1 MTKNKYKFGKSEID
15 LEQYI
20 NELGSNVDSY
30 LESTGWGEEQ
40 KKQFRDAYNQYMEG
54 FQAQNT
60 SGGSRFYTNDFGDI
74 YDTEGKLGSQDGNK
88 VISFYYDNKGQRIT
102 PEEYNQLKD
111 NKKKKYRAFSAT
123 SSFANYAKKVG
134 KKLASSQ
141 SQESKESDNKFSF
154 AKHGFLPTWQREL
167 LPVGGEWDPQPF
179 LDMDPAD
186 ENGVRGTTGRAK
198 NLANELKRYSEKLG
212 DYDYSDTP
220 YGTKEEFQKR
230 IQEAI
235 DFLQNG
241 YDSSDTIALN
251 KIGIGNEFLKGYFQT
266 GQTKEP
272 LTGIEREIE
281 QLRKEKEEA
290 EKQKK
295 LEEEKYNLT
304 RDQYFRNYNSQLQ
317 EPLKLMDI
325 QTFNEENF
333 NNDEKVKTSYIDS
346 ILNPLYREFSLH
358 NLSPNDR
365 KIELQKALTN
375 YLPKLS
381 AELRKSGTNI
391 DMRSMNYLKA
401 AGLMGIL
408 QPGDDNFATLPE
420 SVDLNRGSYLAYNP
434 VSGIIEERRLNLMDQ
449 LQQRMAYDAYDK
461 MQKKE
466 QGGTISLQYGG
477 YVIGDDYWKKKQQ
490 EWDQEAD
497 VYNKINETGKSEKE
511 VRAENRKPL
520 KQEELSGVDITRLTT
535 AGLDI
540 ASMISS
546 FVPGYGT
553 IASAGLG
560 LGSTVGN
567 IGADIADDSMS
578 AWDTTKNALFGLGM
592 DVLGL
597 IPGWGASAKA
607 TKIVR
612 VLKPVAK
619 TALAVMSG
627 LGMVNS
633 YNAFTKMISNP
644 SEMTVADWRDAL
656 AGIKAITGAA
666 RSKGTTVSRNRERGR
681 NQVAS
686 NYVNVPVKSGKSV
699 KMSEEQFSRLKKAKG
714 IEEQNKILKEVA
726 PDEELGTEFIS
737 GKFNHLRHPLHR
749 NPSVEKGTDYV
760 QMDWSQMEYLPIGYT
775 YDKASKQVVPKKWSN
790 AWIMNKVDKMVSSNE
805 DESGF
810 SGWLREKNPLYNQQN
825 TSNQTS
831 QRTTKQTSQ
840 GANNQKRDAIDRA
853 IENNPNFMWRK
864 EGGILKFQDGGS
876 WRTGYLTTK
885 GTPENATNTNTWGDY
900 YDFKKILEEVPDR
913 VTQDADKFITSM
925 NNLNKIEQD
934 NKLGFGLNIN
944 ERGYADWNKEFNN
957 TGFNH
962 FFQYNEGLNDYLG
975 PSTYNRHQL
984 IGKLQG
990 IYSAE
995 NPLNING
1002 QNVYYDGSQWVLAQ
1016 PSTPGEVKPEAEQKP
1031 EQTSEVKP
1039 RITLSAENA
1048 VAKEAKQATSKGNGL
1063 SAFGAL
1069 RLWLGNQ
1076 ANKRMTKL
1084 ALDAQQPMYLNPV
1097 QAHRY
1102 VQSDLSAEMAG
1113 QDAMARLMNWS
1124 SKPMTSD
1131 ISQNF
1136 AQQMDAMVKGL
1147 DYVNQGR
1154 RQSNATLREMAE
1166 KAWLQEQQNALNR
1179 YQIHNENLA
1188 SAYKTM
1194 QNKSAIQQAFENK
1207 QFTNWDTFLKQ
1218 MEYDKLVAN
1227 REKRAKE
1234 DAMALEQFSDQVT
1247 NNLSAYDPKLSREAV
1262 QLYQDVQNGI
1272 RNVSSLTPEET
1283 QLFRQAAASAKKAM
1297 NELYTQRY
1305 GLARQYLEKKGGK
1318 LDHNKDLDRFY
1329 KYLDSVMNRNEKALD
1344 RVSKSMYA
1352 LYKRKSK

>member
-1 MTKNKYKFGKSEID
+1 MAKNKYKFGKSEID

-20 NELGSNVDSY
+20 NALGSNVDSY

-54 FQAQNT
+54 FQTQNT

-102 PEEYNQLKD
+102 PDEYNQLKD

-141 SQESKESDNKFSF
+141 SQESKEPDNKFSF

-167 LPVGGEWDPQPF
+167 LPAGGEWDPQPF

-186 ENGVRGTTGRAK
+186 ENGVRGTTERAK

-235 DFLQNG
+235 DSLQNG

-272 LTGIEREIE
+272 LTGIEGEIE
-281 QLRKEKEEA
+281 NLKKEKEEA
-290 EKQKK
+290 EKQKQ

-304 RDQYFRNYNSQLQ
+304 RDQYFRNYNPQL
-317 EPLKLMDI
+317 
-325 QTFNEENF
+325 ENPYSGNF
-333 NNDEKVKTSYIDS
+333 GTSYFEADEKQTATNAKNLLAALINNRG
-346 ILNPLYREFSLH
+346 LNNLEVDDQIAALQQQFS
-358 NLSPNDR
+358 NKDFKDISDMIRGKRN
-365 KIELQKALTN
+365 
-375 YLPKLS
+375 PKGDKKDEHIRNMLS
-381 AELRKSGTNI
+381 A
-391 DMRSMNYLKA
+391 A
-401 AGLMGIL
+401 ALF
-408 QPGDDNFATLPE
+408 DFFSDNKLTENGKPTGWYAIPN
-420 SVDLNRGSYLAYNP
+420 SQDLDRGSFLAYNP
-434 VSGIIEERRLNLMDQ
+434 SNGQIEERAFNLGDE
-449 LQQRMAYDAYDK
+449 LQKRMAYEAYDSVNRT
-461 MQKKE
+461 QKKE
-466 QGGTISLQYGG
+466 EGGIIYYQFGG
-477 YVIGDDYWKKKQQ
+477 KYIQAYKDSKKPKQETKQ
-490 EWDQEAD
+490 EINQE
-497 VYNKINETGKSEKE
+497 EKKGS
-511 VRAENRKPL
+511 ANNRKPG
-520 KQEELSGVDITRLTT
+520 ETGFTAMDITRL
-535 AGLDI
+535 ASIGLDVGSI
-540 ASMISS
+540 AAS

-560 LGSTVGN
+560 VGSSVGN
-567 IGADIADDSMS
+567 LIADIGEDGFQWSDLG
-578 AWDTTKNALFGLGM
+578 NFGTNLAM
-592 DVLGL
+592 DAVGL
-597 IPGWGASAKA
+597 IPGAGSTAKMGKITQKLIKYVPRIITVLSARNLLTPEHQQSWSKITSKESLSADDWKNIANDIKVVVGIGRMVHSNVKSSAMRQA
-607 TKIVR
+607 TKTGNVR
-612 VLKPVAK
+612 IEDETGNMLSVTPETLDKIKNAK
-619 TALAVMSG
+619 TLVEANKALQVEHPDKKLAS
-627 LGMVNS
+627 LFSWKAWN
-633 YNAFTKMISNP
+633 NP
-644 SEMTVADWRDAL
+644 RIAEDLDF
-656 AGIKAITGAA
+656 
-666 RSKGTTVSRNRERGR
+666 SRANHQNDLDFR
-681 NQVAS
+681 VW
-686 NYVNVPVKSGKSV
+686 KSV
-699 KMSEEQFSRLKKAKG
+699 QESNFGS
-714 IEEQNKILKEVA
+714 
-726 PDEELGTEFIS
+726 
-737 GKFNHLRHPLHR
+737 LRNLIR
-749 NPSVEKGTDYV
+749 NPYASRYTRPQGSV
-760 QMDWSQMEYLPIGYT
+760 SQTTRQSTQPT
-775 YDKASKQVVPKKWSN
+775 
-790 AWIMNKVDKMVSSNE
+790 
-805 DESGF
+805 
-810 SGWLREKNPLYNQQN
+810 
-825 TSNQTS
+825 TSEI
-831 QRTTKQTSQ
+831 
-840 GANNQKRDAIDRA
+840 QKRNAIDQA
-853 IENNPNFMWRK
+853 IKNNPNFMWRK
-864 EGGILKFQDGGS
+864 EGGILKFQDGGY

-885 GTPENATNTNTWGDY
+885 GTPENAKLPGTWENY
-900 YDFKKILEEVPDR
+900 YDFDKILKEVQDR
-913 VTQDADKFITSM
+913 VTPDANKFITSM

-944 ERGYADWNKEFNN
+944 ERGYADWNREFNN

-990 IYSAE
+990 IYNSAE
-995 NPLNING
+995 KALKING

-1016 PSTPGEVKPEAEQKP
+1016 PATSGEVKPEEEQKP
-1031 EQTSEVKP
+1031 EETSEVKP
-1039 RITLSAENA
+1039 RVAVSGEDA
-1048 VAKEAKQATSKGNGL
+1048 VAKEAKQATSRGNGL
-1063 SAFGAL
+1063 SALGAL
-1069 RLWLGNQ
+1069 RLWL
-1076 ANKRMTKL
+1076 ANRSNKKMTQL

-1147 DYVNQGR
+1147 EYVNQGR

-1166 KAWLQEQQNALNR
+1166 KAWLQEQQNALSRN
-1179 YQIHNENLA
+1179 QIHNQNLA
-1188 SAYKTM
+1188 SAYQTM

-1218 MEYDKLVAN
+1218 MEYDKLVAD
-1227 REKRAKE
+1227 REKKTRE
-1234 DAMALEQFSDQVT
+1234 DAMAQKQFSKDVT
-1247 NNLSAYDPKLSREAV
+1247 DNLAAYDPKLSREAV
-1262 QLYQDVQNGI
+1262 QIYQDVQNGI
-1272 RNVSSLTPEET
+1272 KNVSSLTKEEA
-1283 QLFRQAAASAKKAM
+1283 QLLRQATASANEAM
-1297 NELYTQRY
+1297 DKLYSQRY
-1305 GLARQYLEKKGGK
+1305 GLARQYFAKKGGK
-1318 LDHNKDLDRFY
+1318 LDPNKDLDRFY